1 MNAAKPPPS
10 FLIFLKPFTLFQQ
23 ISILEIIDP
32 HRAADF
38 VKGLGCG
45 VFRFFAAGL
54 QDILDILQMG
64 FPIFTAFADGEESL
78 LHDVIEEAFHLHV
91 AEAASCIVVLH
102 FLQAAVL
109 RAEGGEVFISAE
121 RIEIREDR
129 ISFHMPRIVAAQ
141 MGRIG
146 EHGHDLRLDILRR
159 VGEIDAVADGLAHL
173 RLAVR
178 AGQAQAGLVCRKD
191 DVWFDQDLAIDII
204 ELADDLACLLEHRL
218 LVFAGR
224 DMGGLEGRD
233 IARLADRVAEE
244 AGRDAGFEI
253 LLLDLCLDRRISLET
268 RNGDEVHVVH
278 GEFGELRHH
287 GLDEDAG
294 LRRIDADSEV
304 VKSDL
309 AHISSDLLR
318 IVRIVRERLRV
329 SDHDVDVVE
338 FAGVLQLDTLTQGA
352 DVVADMKAAGRAVA
366 GKNDFS
372 HMISPVIN
380 GRCIVILFIILHMR
394 GNR

>member
-1 MNAAKPPPS
+1 
-10 FLIFLKPFTLFQQ
+10 
-23 ISILEIIDP
+23 
-32 HRAADF
+32 
-38 VKGLGCG
+38 
-45 VFRFFAAGL
+45 
-54 QDILDILQMG
+54 
-64 FPIFTAFADGEESL
+64 
-78 LHDVIEEAFHLHV
+78 
-91 AEAASCIVVLH
+91 
-102 FLQAAVL
+102 
-109 RAEGGEVFISAE
+109 
-121 RIEIREDR
+121 
-129 ISFHMPRIVAAQ
+129 
-141 MGRIG
+141 
-146 EHGHDLRLDILRR
+146 
-159 VGEIDAVADGLAHL
+159 
-173 RLAVR
+173 
-178 AGQAQAGLVCRKD
+178 
-191 DVWFDQDLAIDII
+191 
-204 ELADDLACLLEHRL
+204 
-218 LVFAGR
+218 
-224 DMGGLEGRD
+224 MGGLEGRD

-253 LLLDLCLDRRISLET
+253 LLLDLCFDSRISLET

-294 LRRIDADSEV
+294 LRGIDADSEV
-304 VKSDL
+304 VESDL

-372 HMISPVIN
+372 HMISPIIN